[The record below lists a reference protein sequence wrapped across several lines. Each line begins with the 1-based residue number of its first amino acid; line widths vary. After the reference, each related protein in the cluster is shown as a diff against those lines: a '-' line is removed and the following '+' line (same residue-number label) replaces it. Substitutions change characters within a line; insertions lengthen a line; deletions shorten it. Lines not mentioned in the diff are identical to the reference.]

1 MPGQDRIRMRG
12 GDGGIEDGTEEGA
25 SIGHGTAGSL
35 NRSGRVTGYP
45 SDRAKRKPSRREG
58 FHREHRD

>member
-1 MPGQDRIRMRG
+1 MRG

-45 SDRAKRKPSRREG
+45 SDRAKRKPSRCEG